1 MKSVWSDETGWII
14 NQVDKICCCMLLNS
28 FYLKKNNSKK
38 TLAVIGNWWYDID
51 SDNILN
57 CPRSNYYFL
66 TQLNQL
72 LDNTTSKCLSMFHC
86 NIRSLPKHLSL
97 LNEFLYSVNRKP
109 DILAITETTIKPD
122 SNKYWYPKLWF
133 LPHQPTKTDMQF
145 WAMSRKILMPFM
157 DLI

>member
-28 FYLKKNNSKK
+28 FYLKKTNNSKK

-97 LNEFLYSVNRKP
+97 LNEFLHSVNRKP
-109 DILAITETTIKPD
+109 DILAIYYLNETIKPD
-122 SNKYWYPKLWF
+122 SNKYWYPQLWF
-133 LPHQPTKTDMQF
+133 LPHQPTKTD
-145 WAMSRKILMPFM
+145 
-157 DLI
+157 